1 MKWIFVFLP
10 ALLMLVP
17 GGLLYGQT
25 AAEMDELLDSRK
37 ITWAQACR
45 FVLSAAEQIDV
56 HSAPSAA
63 YALAREKGWTPEKAG
78 EDKPVRT
85 GELSFLIMN
94 AFDIHG
100 SLLYTLF
107 PFPRY
112 AYRQLDYL
120 GLIPGPKDP
129 ALSVSGEH
137 LVQILGR
144 LLEYRG
150 EGTE

>member
-10 ALLMLVP
+10 ALLVVLP
-17 GGLLYGQT
+17 GGLLHGQT

-45 FVLSAAEQIDV
+45 FVLPAAEQIDV

-63 YALAREKGWTPEKAG
+63 YALAREKGWIAEKAG
-78 EDKPVRT
+78 EDNPVRT
-85 GELSFLIMN
+85 GELAFLIMN
-94 AFDIHG
+94 AFGIHG
-100 SLLYTLF
+100 SVLYTLF
-107 PFPRY
+107 PGPRY
-112 AYRQLDYL
+112 AYRQLNYL
-120 GLIPGPKDP
+120 GLIPGSKDP
-129 ALSVSGEH
+129 ALPVSGER

-150 EGTE
+150 EGME